1 MRRIVTDEERGSG
14 AKSARPAGVAR
25 RAMTAIRIDRKAL

>member
-1 MRRIVTDEERGSG
+1 MRRIAPDEERGSG

-25 RAMTAIRIDRKAL
+25 RAMTVIRIDLKAL